1 MLIDVSLERKSEKM
15 YQVDDLIVYGNHGVC
30 RVAGVGTPA
39 VPVADRNRQ
48 YYTLRPA
55 YQKDQVI
62 YAPIDNNKTVMR
74 PVLTKQEADDLIEE
88 IPKLSTV
95 WIVNEKEREAQYKAT
110 IRTCDCKELV
120 RMIKTLYERKRERVQ
135 SGRKVPVIDERYF
148 HQAEEQLYGELA
160 VVLQIPKE
168 EVSSYIA
175 ECAKSW
181 MENISS
187 R

>member
-1 MLIDVSLERKSEKM
+1 
-15 YQVDDLIVYGNHGVC
+15 
-30 RVAGVGTPA
+30 
-39 VPVADRNRQ
+39 
-48 YYTLRPA
+48 
-55 YQKDQVI
+55 
-62 YAPIDNNKTVMR
+62 
-74 PVLTKQEADDLIEE
+74 
-88 IPKLSTV
+88 
-95 WIVNEKEREAQYKAT
+95 
-110 IRTCDCKELV
+110 
-120 RMIKTLYERKRERVQ
+120 MIKTLYERKRERVQ

>member
-1 MLIDVSLERKSEKM
+1 M

-30 RVAGVGTPA
+30 RVAGVGTPT

-135 SGRKVPVIDERYF
+135 SGKKVPVIDERYF

-187 R
+187 LSFRKL